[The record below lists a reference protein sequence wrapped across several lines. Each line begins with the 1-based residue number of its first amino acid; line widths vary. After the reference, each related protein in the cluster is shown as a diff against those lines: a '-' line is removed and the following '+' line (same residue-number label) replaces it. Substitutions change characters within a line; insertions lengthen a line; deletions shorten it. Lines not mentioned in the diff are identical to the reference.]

1 MGFRLLCPKNPWRLR
16 DIIWSKLFEVT
27 NFFEQ
32 GSLFCGFL
40 MFENLFWLLDPLCL
54 LTGQSLGD
62 QCYSHSQTT
71 SKPNKVV
78 QHKKTTKERTLVK
91 EVNHLK

>member
-16 DIIWSKLFEVT
+16 DIIWSKLFEVI

-40 MFENLFWLLDPLCL
+40 MLEKLFWLRCCL
-54 LTGQSLGD
+54 RMTVALITQ
-62 QCYSHSQTT
+62 
-71 SKPNKVV
+71 
-78 QHKKTTKERTLVK
+78 
-91 EVNHLK
+91 